1 MQVDHARERFIVDL
15 DQLGGI
21 ARLLECFSDAERHSI
36 ADMANLALCKEGTYR
51 SKSFWTSRVF
61 RHEERR
67 QAAETAAG
75 NIVAGQNT
83 QHAR

>member
-1 MQVDHARERFIVDL
+1 L
-15 DQLGGI
+15 DQLSGI
-21 ARLLECFSDAERHSI
+21 ARLLERFSDAERHSI
-36 ADMANLALCKEGTYR
+36 ADMANLSLRKEGAYR

-75 NIVAGQNT
+75 NIVAGENT

>member
-1 MQVDHARERFIVDL
+1 MQVDHAGERLIVDL

-21 ARLLECFSDAERHSI
+21 ACLLECFSDAERHSI
-36 ADMANLALCKEGTYR
+36 ADMPNLTLCKEGAYR
-51 SKSFWTSRVF
+51 SKSFWTSCIF

-75 NIVAGQNT
+75 NIVAGENT